1 MGTKYKLT
9 VNNKSRNYG
18 NICVFQTMPDQPDN
32 LLSLAWFSKAAH
44 PETSIEFE
52 WTTDYN
58 FVWSNQGD
66 LKPGV
71 IFRASQVKYADP
83 SNISQ
88 NSIAF
93 VKQYDAY
100 HFAETDKTTKE
111 GRLGIYTDQSVP
123 HGEASVGIGMS
134 GSGTFAVTATPNFSF
149 IFQPHPR
156 YWIAFGDYKVGT
168 VMDIESMSNI
178 KEVVF
183 ETDIYNKEI
192 TLKEDN
198 TWQIERN

>member
-1 MGTKYKLT
+1 M
-9 VNNKSRNYG
+9 
-18 NICVFQTMPDQPDN
+18 
-32 LLSLAWFSKAAH
+32 
-44 PETSIEFE
+44 
-52 WTTDYN
+52 
-58 FVWSNQGD
+58 
-66 LKPGV
+66 
-71 IFRASQVKYADP
+71 
-83 SNISQ
+83 
-88 NSIAF
+88 
-93 VKQYDAY
+93 
-100 HFAETDKTTKE
+100 
-111 GRLGIYTDQSVP
+111 
-123 HGEASVGIGMS
+123 
-134 GSGTFAVTATPNFSF
+134 TATPNFSF